1 MVKQKFNYSKSL
13 KEIEDIVEQIESGD
27 LDVDKLADKVRKA
40 TKLIKQCRDKLRT
53 TEEDLDIILKDQDP

>member
-1 MVKQKFNYSKSL
+1 MAKQKFNYSKSL
-13 KEIEDIVEQIESGD
+13 KEIEEIVKQIESGE

-53 TEEDLDIILKDQDP
+53 TEDDLGRILKDQDQ

>member
-13 KEIEDIVEQIESGD
+13 KEIEEIVKQIESGE

-40 TKLIKQCRDKLRT
+40 TKLIELCREKLRT
-53 TEEDLDIILKDQDP
+53 TEEDLDRILKDQNQ

>member
-1 MVKQKFNYSKSL
+1 MAKQKFNYSKSL
-13 KEIEDIVEQIESGD
+13 KEIEEIVKQIESGE

-53 TEEDLDIILKDQDP
+53 TKDDLGRILKDPDR